1 MNKILTF
8 RPENPLNIDW
18 DRLALIILTG
28 CAISLM
34 TVLDNQQLSIWVVGI
49 AAIIALTPII
59 KQFFVLVSNRKLLN
73 KLWDIVNSEELI
85 DKTIIEHREYTYNS
99 VVIKVYSD
107 SKMYRLDFYAN
118 GIRHSNNVYHLDDR
132 ITESFQAMII
142 DKHRHSWGMS
152 YFVRK

>member
-142 DKHRHSWGMS
+142 DKHRHSWWMS